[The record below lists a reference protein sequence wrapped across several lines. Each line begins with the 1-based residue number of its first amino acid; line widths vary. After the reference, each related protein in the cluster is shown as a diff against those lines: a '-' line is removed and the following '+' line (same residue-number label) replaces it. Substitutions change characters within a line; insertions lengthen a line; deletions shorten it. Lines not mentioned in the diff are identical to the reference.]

1 MSQEREERKGRYDF
15 AAIQAKWQRVW
26 EENQTFRTENPG
38 EGNEATDSATPPDD
52 STLTPA
58 LSLGGGGRSGWA
70 GASPSPTDLPSQREN
85 ELRESARTEV
95 RGSLTAKPKFYVL
108 DMFPYPSGAGLHVG
122 HPLGYC
128 ATDIIARYKRMRGF
142 NVLHP
147 MGFDAFGLPAEQYA
161 IETNVH
167 PAVTTRKN
175 IEMYRRQL
183 KMFGFSYDWSR
194 EISTCEP
201 EYYRWTQWMFTR
213 MFESWYDEECQWVA
227 PDGMM
232 VRGRARP
239 IGELI
244 AELEAGRILIDH
256 NFALVRVK
264 TGTKARRHEG
274 TEGRSNPPTPLIKGG
289 GAPELREWGSLSAA
303 EKRRVLDGQR
313 LAYMDEIPVNW
324 CPALGT
330 VLSNEE
336 VDSEGRSDR
345 GGHPVYR
352 RPLKQWILRITKYA
366 ERLLADL
373 DGLQWPEPIKLMQR
387 NWVGKSTGA
396 EVLFPL
402 ADSWAIEDGVWIRVE
417 SSKFKVQSSKNGV
430 SARTADATKA
440 EASGGSLGDGDEVIR
455 VYTTRPDTLFG
466 ATYVVLAP
474 EHGLVE
480 RVTAAERRAEVDAY
494 VAAARQKSDMA
505 RTAESKQKTGVF
517 TGGYAVNP
525 VNGHKIPIWVADY
538 VLTGYGTGAI
548 MAVPGSDTRD
558 FEFACAFDLPILAVV
573 RPTPEWI
580 EEQIEIQAARI
591 ESFAKAGFDRLESEA
606 PELKETIEAHR
617 EAAAN
622 LGAKTVA
629 VLHDQ
634 SGLRRLMD
642 HYVKYP
648 KSWRAAFAGEGV
660 AVNSPGEGSQVKVP
674 GGICNLD
681 GLTTQAA
688 KVKVIDWLEDT
699 GVGQSRVNYKLRD
712 WLFSRQRYWG
722 EPFPVLHGEDG
733 ETTVVPDEE
742 LPVTLP
748 EMEDFRP
755 TASKAEAESVPAP
768 PLSRAKDWMEV
779 RREGTKFHRDANT
792 MPQWAGSCWYYL
804 RFIDPHND
812 KEFCASEAERYW
824 MPVDLYVGGAEHAV
838 LHLLYARFWHKVLFD
853 LGKVSTREPFQR
865 LFNQGMI
872 QGFAFRDKRGMIV
885 GPDAVE
891 ERGENDYVL
900 TGGSE
905 PVTRIVAKMSKSL
918 KNVVNPDE
926 IIGEYGADTF
936 RLYEMYMGPLDASKP
951 WNTRDVPG
959 LFKLC
964 QRIWRLFVD
973 ESTGELS
980 AALTNDAPDEFSL
993 RVLHKLIYKVST
1005 EIEQLKLNTSIAA
1018 IFDFVNAMTPMERR
1032 SRAVLE
1038 PFVLVIAPFV
1048 PHLAEELWSRLGH
1061 KESLA
1066 YETWP
1071 QYDESLARDDA
1082 VEIAVQ
1088 VGGKIRGRVMVP
1100 SDADEQAIQDAAM
1113 ADEKVQA
1120 AISGK
1125 PVRKVIVVKG
1135 RLVNFIV

>member
-1 MSQEREERKGRYDF
+1 MSNEREEKKGRYDF
-15 AAIQAKWQRVW
+15 AGIEAKWQRIW
-26 EENQTFRTENPG
+26 EEKRTFQTANPG
-38 EGNEATDSATPPDD
+38 EPEFD
-52 STLTPA
+52 
-58 LSLGGGGRSGWA
+58 
-70 GASPSPTDLPSQREN
+70 
-85 ELRESARTEV
+85 ES
-95 RGSLTAKPKFYVL
+95 RGKFYVL

-147 MGFDAFGLPAEQYA
+147 MGFDAFGLPAEQHA

-175 IEMYRRQL
+175 IETYRRQL

-227 PDGMM
+227 PDGPTI
-232 VRGRARP
+232 RGRARP
-239 IGELI
+239 IAELVV
-244 AELEAGRILIDH
+244 ELEAGRRAVDAAFIPH
-256 NFALVRVK
+256 AALSPQGEK
-264 TGTKARRHEG
+264 GSSGKAQ
-274 TEGRSNPPTPLIKGG
+274 TD
-289 GAPELREWGSLSAA
+289 LRPWTSLSAS
-303 EKRRVLDGQR
+303 EKRRVIDGQR

-336 VDSEGRSDR
+336 VDSAGRSER

-366 ERLLADL
+366 DRLLADL
-373 DGLQWPEPIKLMQR
+373 EELEWPEPIKLMQR

-402 ADSWAIEDGVWIRVE
+402 ADGSDAIRI
-417 SSKFKVQSSKNGV
+417 
-430 SARTADATKA
+430 
-440 EASGGSLGDGDEVIR
+440 
-455 VYTTRPDTLFG
+455 YTTRPDTLFG
-466 ATYVVLAP
+466 ATYMVLAP
-474 EHGLVE
+474 EHPMVE
-480 RVTAAERRAEVDAY
+480 RITTAEQRAEVAQY
-494 VAAARQKSDMA
+494 VENTKNKSDMA
-505 RTAESKQKTGVF
+505 RTAENKEKTGVC
-517 TGGYAVNP
+517 TGGYAINP
-525 VNGHKIPIWVADY
+525 VNGRRIPIWVADY
-538 VLTGYGTGAI
+538 VLMGYGTGAI

-558 FEFACAFDLPILAVV
+558 FEFACAFDLPIVAVV
-573 RPTPEWI
+573 RPTLEWI
-580 EEQIEIQAARI
+580 AEQVEAQAAKMERAA
-591 ESFAKAGFDRLESEA
+591 EAGFDRLELEA
-606 PELKETIEAHR
+606 PEWKEAIEERRLAS
-617 EAAAN
+617 AG
-622 LGAKTVA
+622 LGAKTVE
-629 VLHDQ
+629 VLSEKSRLH
-634 SGLRRLMD
+634 RLMD
-642 HYVKYP
+642 HYVKHP
-648 KSWRAAFAGEGV
+648 KSWRAAFADEGV
-660 AVNSPGEGSQVKVP
+660 AVNSPGDGPHANVP
-674 GGICNLD
+674 GGICHLD

-688 KVKVIDWLEDT
+688 KAKITEWLEDT
-699 GVGQSRVNYKLRD
+699 GVGWARVNYKLRD

-722 EPFPVLHGEDG
+722 EPFPVLHDEDG
-733 ETTVVPDEE
+733 ETTVVPNEE
-742 LPVTLP
+742 LPVSLP

-755 TASKAEAESVPAP
+755 TASSADAASIPAP
-768 PLSRAKDWMEV
+768 PLSRAKEWMKV
-779 RREGTKFHRDANT
+779 RRGGREFVRDANS

-812 KEFCASEAERYW
+812 KAFCATDAERYW

-853 LGKVSTREPFQR
+853 LGQVGTREPFQR

-872 QGFAFRDKRGMIV
+872 QGFAFRDRRGMII
-885 GPDAVE
+885 GPDAVT
-891 ERGENDYVL
+891 ERGENDFVL
-900 TGGSE
+900 AGSDE

-918 KNVVNPDE
+918 KNVTNPDE

-973 ESTGELS
+973 ETTDELS
-980 AALTNDAPDEFSL
+980 PALSDEAPDEASM
-993 RVLHKLIYKVST
+993 RTLHKLIQKVST
-1005 EIEQLKLNTSIAA
+1005 EVEQLKLNTAIAA

-1048 PHLAEELWSRLGH
+1048 PHLAEELWARLGH

-1066 YETWP
+1066 YEAWP
-1071 QYDESLARDDA
+1071 AYDEARARDDA

-1088 VGGKIRGRVMVP
+1088 VGGKIRARVMVAA
-1100 SDADEQAIQDAAM
+1100 DAEEQAIQDAAM
-1113 ADEKVQA
+1113 ADEKVQT
-1120 AISGK
+1120 AIAGK
-1125 PVRKVIVVKG
+1125 TVRKVIVVKG

>member
-1 MSQEREERKGRYDF
+1 MMGTMSYEREEKKGRYDF
-15 AAIQAKWQRVW
+15 AAIEAKWQKVW
-26 EENQTFRTENPG
+26 QDKQTFRTANPG
-38 EGNEATDSATPPDD
+38 DPGFDQSKD
-52 STLTPA
+52 
-58 LSLGGGGRSGWA
+58 
-70 GASPSPTDLPSQREN
+70 
-85 ELRESARTEV
+85 
-95 RGSLTAKPKFYVL
+95 KFYVL

-175 IEMYRRQL
+175 IEQYRRQL
-183 KMFGFSYDWSR
+183 RMFGFSYDWSR

-201 EYYRWTQWMFTR
+201 EYYRWTQWMFAR

-227 PDGMM
+227 LDGGTL
-232 VRGRARP
+232 RGRARP
-239 IGELI
+239 IGELVE
-244 AELEAGRILIDH
+244 ELESGT
-256 NFALVRVK
+256 RVVDENW
-264 TGTKARRHEG
+264 GTHKRQQGGPHPDPLPRGEG
-274 TEGRSNPPTPLIKGG
+274 EHGASGGPL
-289 GAPELREWGSLSAA
+289 RMWGSLSAA
-303 EKRRVLDGQR
+303 EKRRVLDGHR

-336 VDSEGRSDR
+336 VDSEGRSER

-366 ERLLADL
+366 DRLLTDL
-373 DGLQWPEPIKLMQR
+373 EGLDWPEPIKLMQR

-396 EVLFPL
+396 EVVFPL
-402 ADSWAIEDGVWIRVE
+402 ADSWHIDDGQWVRAE
-417 SSKFKVQSSKNGV
+417 SSKFKVQSSKNERQ
-430 SARTADATKA
+430 SESDARSQSDNSTRTPTLSLEGRGEDA
-440 EASGGSLGDGDEVIR
+440 IR
-455 VYTTRPDTLFG
+455 IYTTRPDTLFG
-466 ATYVVLAP
+466 ATYMVLAP
-474 EHGLVE
+474 EHPMVE
-480 RVTAAERRAEVDAY
+480 RITKPEQRAAVAKY
-494 VAAARQKSDMA
+494 VEGARNKSDMA
-505 RTAESKQKTGVF
+505 RTAESKDKTGVF
-517 TGGYAVNP
+517 TGCYAINP
-525 VNGHKIPIWVADY
+525 VNGKKIPIWVADY
-538 VLTGYGTGAI
+538 VLMGYGTGAI

-558 FEFACAFDLPILAVV
+558 FEFACAFELPIVAVV
-573 RPTPEWI
+573 GPTAEWI
-580 EEQIEIQAARI
+580 AEQVEAQAARV
-591 ESFAKAGFDRLESEA
+591 EPAAEAGFARLRAEA
-606 PELKETIEAHR
+606 PELGEAIEEHR
-617 EAAAN
+617 RASKG

-629 VLHDQ
+629 VLSEQ
-634 SGLRRLMD
+634 AGLQRLME
-642 HYVKYP
+642 HYVKHP
-648 KSWRAAFAGEGV
+648 KSWRAAYTDEGV
-660 AVNSPGEGSQVKVP
+660 AVNSPGEGPHASVP
-674 GGICNLD
+674 GGICHLN
-681 GLTTQAA
+681 GLTTQGA
-688 KVKVIDWLEDT
+688 KSKITKWLEDT
-699 GVGQSRVNYKLRD
+699 GVGRARVNYKLRD

-733 ETTVVPDEE
+733 GTVVVADEG

-755 TASKAEAESVPAP
+755 TASSADSASIPAP
-768 PLSRAKDWMEV
+768 PLSRAKDWMKV
-779 RREGTKFHRDANT
+779 RRDGHEFVRDANS

-812 KEFCASEAERYW
+812 AEFCASEAERYW

-853 LGKVSTREPFQR
+853 LGKVSTREPFQK

-872 QGFAFRDKRGMIV
+872 QGFAFRDKRGLIV
-885 GPDAVE
+885 GPDVVQ
-891 ERGENDYVL
+891 ERGENDFVMAD
-900 TGGSE
+900 GGE

-918 KNVVNPDE
+918 KNVVNPDVV
-926 IIGEYGADTF
+926 IGEYGADTF

-964 QRIWRLFVD
+964 QRIWRLIVN
-973 ESTGELS
+973 EETGQLS
-980 AALTNDAPDEFSL
+980 AALTDDAPDADSL
-993 RVLHKLIYKVST
+993 RALHKLIQKVTT

-1018 IFDFVNAMTPMERR
+1018 IFDFVNTLTPMERR

-1061 KESLA
+1061 RESLA
-1066 YETWP
+1066 YGEWP
-1071 QYDESLARDDA
+1071 QYDEALACDDA

-1088 VGGKIRGRVMVP
+1088 ICGKIKSRVMVAP
-1100 SDADEQAIQDAAM
+1100 DADDKALQDAAM

-1120 AISGK
+1120 AIAGK
-1125 PVRKVIVVKG
+1125 PVKKVIVVKG
-1135 RLVNFIV
+1135 RLVNIIV

>member
-1 MSQEREERKGRYDF
+1 MPAMSYEREEKKGRYDF
-15 AAIQAKWQRVW
+15 ATIEAKWQKAW
-26 EENQTFRTENPG
+26 EEKQTFRTANPG
-38 EGNEATDSATPPDD
+38 EPGFDD
-52 STLTPA
+52 SK
-58 LSLGGGGRSGWA
+58 G
-70 GASPSPTDLPSQREN
+70 
-85 ELRESARTEV
+85 
-95 RGSLTAKPKFYVL
+95 KFYVL

-128 ATDIIARYKRMRGF
+128 ATDIISRYKRMRGF

-201 EYYRWTQWMFTR
+201 EYYRWTQWMFAR
-213 MFESWYDEECQWVA
+213 MFESWYDEECEWVA
-227 PDGMM
+227 PDGAA

-239 IGELI
+239 ISELV
-244 AELEAGRILIDH
+244 AELEAGQMLVDEGLSPH
-256 NFALVRVK
+256 PALSQKEGESSSR
-264 TGTKARRHEG
+264 AR
-274 TEGRSNPPTPLIKGG
+274 SD
-289 GAPELREWGSLSAA
+289 LREWPTLTKE
-303 EKRRVLDGQR
+303 EKRRVIDGQR

-366 ERLLADL
+366 NRLLSDL
-373 DGLQWPEPIKLMQR
+373 EGLEWPEPIKLMQR

-402 ADSWAIEDGVWIRVE
+402 ANGGGAIRI
-417 SSKFKVQSSKNGV
+417 
-430 SARTADATKA
+430 
-440 EASGGSLGDGDEVIR
+440 
-455 VYTTRPDTLFG
+455 YTTRPDTLFG
-466 ATYVVLAP
+466 ATYMVLAP
-474 EHGLVE
+474 EHPMVE
-480 RVTAAERRAEVDAY
+480 DITTAQNRAEVARY
-494 VAAARQKSDMA
+494 VENAKNKSDMS
-505 RTAESKQKTGVF
+505 RTAESKEKSGVF
-517 TGGYAVNP
+517 TGGHAINP
-525 VNGHKIPIWVADY
+525 VNGQKIPIWVADY
-538 VLTGYGTGAI
+538 VLMGYGTGAI

-558 FEFACAFDLPILAVV
+558 FEFACAFDLPIVAVV
-573 RPTPEWI
+573 QPTTEWI
-580 EEQIEIQAARI
+580 AEQIEAQAAMV
-591 ESFAKAGFDRLESEA
+591 EPAAQAGFDRLESEA
-606 PELKETIEAHR
+606 PDMIETIDEHR
-617 EAAAN
+617 RAVAG

-629 VLHDQ
+629 VLSEQ
-634 SGLRRLMD
+634 TGLHRLME
-642 HYVKYP
+642 HYVKHP
-648 KSWRAAFAGEGV
+648 RSWRAAFTDEGV
-660 AVNSPGEGSQVKVP
+660 AVNSPGNETHTQVP

-688 KVKVIDWLEDT
+688 KAKITDWLENT
-699 GVGQSRVNYKLRD
+699 GVGRARVNYKLRD

-733 ETTVVPDEE
+733 ETTVVSDEE

-748 EMEDFRP
+748 EMGISADGIGGCGVDSP
-755 TASKAEAESVPAP
+755 P
-768 PLSRAKDWMEV
+768 PLSRAKDWMTV
-779 RREGTKFHRDANT
+779 RRRAVPRDANS

-812 KEFCASEAERYW
+812 KAFCASEAERYW

-853 LGKVSTREPFQR
+853 LDRVSTREPFQR

-872 QGFAFRDKRGMIV
+872 QGFAFRDRRGMIV
-885 GPDAVE
+885 GPDAVTE
-891 ERGENDYVL
+891 LGENDFVL
-900 TGGSE
+900 TGGEE
-905 PVTRIVAKMSKSL
+905 PVTRIIAKMSKSL
-918 KNVVNPDE
+918 KNVVNPDVV
-926 IIGEYGADTF
+926 IGEYGADTF

-973 ESTGELS
+973 ETTGEISPALS
-980 AALTNDAPDEFSL
+980 DEAPDEASL
-993 RVLHKLIYKVST
+993 RALHKLILKVTT
-1005 EIEQLKLNTSIAA
+1005 EVEQLKLNTAIAA
-1018 IFDFVNAMTPMERR
+1018 IFDFVNALTPMERR
-1032 SRAVLE
+1032 SRSVLE

-1048 PHLAEELWSRLGH
+1048 PHLAEELWARLGH
-1061 KESLA
+1061 GESLA
-1066 YETWP
+1066 YESWP
-1071 QYDESLARDDA
+1071 AYDEALARDDA
-1082 VEIAVQ
+1082 VEMAVQ
-1088 VGGKIRGRVMVP
+1088 VGGKIKSRVIVP
-1100 SDADEQAIQDAAM
+1100 ADADEKAMQATAL
-1113 ADEKVQA
+1113 ADEKVQT
-1120 AISGK
+1120 AIAGK
-1125 PVRKVIVVKG
+1125 TVKKVIVVKG
-1135 RLVNFIV
+1135 RLVNIIV

>member
-1 MSQEREERKGRYDF
+1 MGTMSYEREEKKGRYDF
-15 AAIQAKWQRVW
+15 AAIEAKWQRVW
-26 EENQTFRTENPG
+26 EEKQTFRTANPG
-38 EGNEATDSATPPDD
+38 EPGFDEAK
-52 STLTPA
+52 
-58 LSLGGGGRSGWA
+58 G
-70 GASPSPTDLPSQREN
+70 
-85 ELRESARTEV
+85 
-95 RGSLTAKPKFYVL
+95 KFYVL

-201 EYYRWTQWMFTR
+201 EYYRWTQWMFAR
-213 MFESWYDEECQWVA
+213 MFESWYDDECQWVA
-227 PDGMM
+227 PDGMT

-239 IGELI
+239 IVELVG
-244 AELEAGRILIDH
+244 ELEAGRMGVDATLGVQK
-256 NFALVRVK
+256 FKSSKVQ
-264 TGTKARRHEG
+264 GEEG
-274 TEGRSNPPTPLIKGG
+274 SRDQRAK
-289 GAPELREWGSLSAA
+289 LRGWIELSAV
-303 EKRRVLDGQR
+303 EKRRVLDRQR

-336 VDSEGRSDR
+336 VDSAGRSER

-352 RPLKQWILRITKYA
+352 RPLKQWMLRITKYA
-366 ERLLADL
+366 DRLLADL
-373 DGLQWPEPIKLMQR
+373 EGLEWPEPIKLMQR

-402 ADSWAIEDGVWIRVE
+402 ADGKDS
-417 SSKFKVQSSKNGV
+417 
-430 SARTADATKA
+430 
-440 EASGGSLGDGDEVIR
+440 IR
-455 VYTTRPDTLFG
+455 VYTTRPDTLYG
-466 ATYVVLAP
+466 ATYMVLAP
-474 EHGLVE
+474 EHPMVE
-480 RVTAAERRAEVDAY
+480 RITTAELRAEVTRY
-494 VAAARQKSDMA
+494 VENATNKSDMT
-505 RTAESKQKTGVF
+505 RTAESKDKTGVF
-517 TGGYAVNP
+517 TGGYAINP
-525 VNGHKIPIWVADY
+525 VNWQRIPIWVADY
-538 VLTGYGTGAI
+538 VLMGYGTGAI

-558 FEFACAFDLPILAVV
+558 FEFACAFDLPIVAVV
-573 RPTPEWI
+573 RPTAEWMA
-580 EEQIEIQAARI
+580 EQIEAQAAKV
-591 ESFAKAGFDRLESEA
+591 EPAAQAGFARLKAEA
-606 PELKETIEAHR
+606 PELEEAIEGHR
-617 EAAAN
+617 RASAG

-629 VLHDQ
+629 VLSEQ
-634 SGLRRLMD
+634 PGLHRLMD
-642 HYVKYP
+642 HYVKHP
-648 KSWRAAFAGEGV
+648 KSWRAAFADEGV
-660 AVNSPGEGSQVKVP
+660 AVNSPGNAPHANVP

-688 KVKVIDWLEDT
+688 KTKITNWLTDN
-699 GVGQSRVNYKLRD
+699 GIGRARVNYKLRD

-722 EPFPVLHGEDG
+722 EPFPVLHGENG
-733 ETTVVPDEE
+733 ETSVVGDDE
-742 LPVTLP
+742 LPVGLP

-755 TASKAEAESVPAP
+755 TASSADAASIPAP
-768 PLSRAKDWMEV
+768 PLSRAKDWMTV
-779 RREGTKFHRDANT
+779 RRGGTEFRRDANS

-804 RFIDPHND
+804 RFIDPLND
-812 KEFCASEAERYW
+812 KEFCVTQAERYW

-838 LHLLYARFWHKVLFD
+838 LHLLYSRFWHKVLFD

-872 QGFAFRDKRGMIV
+872 QGFAFRDRRGLIV
-885 GPDAVE
+885 GPDAVQ
-891 ERGENDYVL
+891 ERGENDFVL
-900 TGGSE
+900 TGGDE

-918 KNVVNPDE
+918 KNVVNPDVV
-926 IIGEYGADTF
+926 IGEYGADTF

-973 ESTGELS
+973 ESTGEFS
-980 AALTNDAPDEFSL
+980 SALTNDEPDEASL
-993 RVLHKLIYKVST
+993 RALHKLIQKVSI
-1005 EIEQLKLNTSIAA
+1005 EVEQLKLNTSIAA
-1018 IFDFVNAMTPMERR
+1018 IFDFVNAMTPMEHR

-1048 PHLAEELWSRLGH
+1048 PHLAEELWARLGH
-1061 KESLA
+1061 GESLA
-1066 YETWP
+1066 YEAWP
-1071 QYDESLARDDA
+1071 AYDEALARDDA

-1088 VGGKIRGRVMVP
+1088 VGGKIRSRVMVAA
-1100 SDADEQAIQDAAM
+1100 DADEQTIQEAAM

-1120 AISGK
+1120 DIAGK
-1125 PVRKVIVVKG
+1125 TVKKVIVVKG
-1135 RLVNFIV
+1135 RLVNVIV